1 MLSSSPMS
9 SSVEPGS
16 SGFDIAHHVFDPGV
30 ILESVHR
37 EILAVPGMLVAPVR
51 HLRHERDVR
60 IDPHATEVE
69 RAGHTHRAAVVARPD
84 TRREAVLD
92 TVGPFERLGLVVETL
107 HGDDRAEDLAL
118 DEIVVLTQAG
128 DDGRLV
134 EISACADTMAARN
147 NLGVR

>member
-37 EILAVPGMLVAPVR
+37 EILAVPGMLVATVR

-60 IDPHATEVE
+60 VDPDTPEVE
-69 RAGHTHRAAVVARPD
+69 GAGHAHRAAVLASPD
-84 TRREAVLD
+84 TRRETVFD
-92 TVGPFERLGLVVETL
+92 TVGPFERLGLV
-107 HGDDRAEDLAL
+107 
-118 DEIVVLTQAG
+118 
-128 DDGRLV
+128 
-134 EISACADTMAARN
+134 
-147 NLGVR
+147 